1 MDMNHRMRKDI
12 ESEER
17 MDPVRATRS
26 LAAKEYLIGGKPNTL
41 RIRGKAT
48 EMAADLSDSF
58 SPDFLQYFTLC
69 EASGEFDVCFSI
81 IRHLYRLCDAP
92 TPKTIRAFAANPEV
106 WREYLRITA
115 EQMNILHTFDPEG
128 DPFP

>member
-1 MDMNHRMRKDI
+1 MDMNHHMRKDI

-17 MDPVRATRS
+17 MDPVRATRY

-48 EMAADLSDSF
+48 EMAADLCDSF
-58 SPDFLQYFTLC
+58 SQDFLQYFITC
-69 EASGEFDVCFSI
+69 EVSGKADICFSI

-128 DPFP
+128 DPFS